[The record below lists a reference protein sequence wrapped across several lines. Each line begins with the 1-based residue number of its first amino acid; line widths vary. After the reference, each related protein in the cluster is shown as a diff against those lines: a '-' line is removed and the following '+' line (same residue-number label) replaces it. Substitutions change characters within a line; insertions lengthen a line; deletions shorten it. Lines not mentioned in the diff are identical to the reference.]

1 MPEGRLHVLVVDDSA
16 VVRETVS
23 RLLGRIPGW
32 QVTTAVDSVIAL
44 ERIRR
49 DRPDVVLLDLEMP
62 RMDGL
67 TLLRHLMA
75 TDPVP
80 VVVCSSHADHGT
92 ETALAALELGAVE
105 IFPKPRLGWRACL
118 DDSGAALTET
128 LRRAAAAGP
137 ALKRGWRRQ
146 SRHRVPSLVQG
157 PARAMEAPRKASPV
171 VASPKADSIRGS
183 GQRTLL
189 IGASMGGSEA
199 VRHIVSE
206 LPVDGP
212 PCLVVLHMPHPFT
225 SSFARRLNQQSA
237 MEVREAATGEAVVP
251 GRVLVAP
258 GGRHMTGRRGPAG
271 VEIEVTDEGA
281 VKGHRPSVDVLF
293 HSAARVIA
301 EDAVAVILTGMGDDG
316 SEGLMALQR
325 AGAST
330 LAQDKAT
337 STIFGMPRAAI
348 ELGAARDVL
357 PLECIGARMLTLAR
371 TTTLREAGPEAEAPE
386 AAHPRDED

>member
-1 MPEGRLHVLVVDDSA
+1 MLEGKLHVLVVDDSA

-23 RLLGRIPGW
+23 RLLGRIQGW
-32 QVTTAVDSVIAL
+32 EVTTAGDSVIAL

-105 IFPKPRLGWRACL
+105 IFPKPQLGWRACL

-137 ALKRGWRRQ
+137 ALKRGWRSPTRRQ
-146 SRHRVPSLVQG
+146 VPSLVQR
-157 PARAMEAPRKASPV
+157 PARVLGAPSKAERE
-171 VASPKADSIRGS
+171 VASPKADSIQGS
-183 GQRTLL
+183 GERTVL
-189 IGASMGGSEA
+189 IGASMGGSDA
-199 VRHIVSE
+199 IRHIISE

-212 PCLVVLHMPHPFT
+212 PCLVVLHMPAPFT
-225 SSFARRLNQQSA
+225 GTFARRLNAQVA
-237 MEVREAATGEAVVP
+237 MEVREAASGDAVLP

-258 GGRHMTGRRGPAG
+258 GGRQMALRRGLTG
-271 VEIEVTDEGA
+271 VEIEVTDDGP

-293 HSAARVIA
+293 RSAARVVGG
-301 EDAVAVILTGMGDDG
+301 DAVAVVLTGMGDDG
-316 SEGLMALQR
+316 SEGLLALRR

-330 LAQDKAT
+330 LAQDEAT

-348 ELGAARDVL
+348 EVGAAREVL
-357 PLECIGARMLTLAR
+357 PLGRIGARMLALAR
-371 TTTLREAGPEAEAPE
+371 STTLPDAGPEIEVV
-386 AAHPRDED
+386 AAANPPNED